1 MYDLTLYE
9 YLKPNLKVC
18 YLTVRKDET
27 VIRCPFC
34 GDSNEWNH
42 AHFYINNTPPFKFY
56 CQRCN
61 TTGVF
66 SKELLNTL
74 NLFSK
79 DMSMYLVKSVNDYKL
94 KINRKYGNSYLN
106 YFNNKKEPIVL
117 PKQFNELEL
126 KKKKYFEDRLG
137 FELNDYNIKKYRIIL
152 NLRDYFE
159 LNDIKIT
166 DINKKTLIYKL
177 DISSIG
183 FLLNDHNTIC
193 CRYLN
198 PTDKR
203 YFNLK
208 IFDEEIMISKKFYS
222 IQNKLDLQ
230 QPVFNINLTEGIFD
244 IVSVFHNIYDEKLN
258 INDIFISVNGKS
270 FDFVLNHLMKLGVLN
285 ADINIYSDNDVNK
298 KFFNKLKA
306 NNILSKFNGLNIYY
320 NKKENEKDFGVTKDR
335 IILNTPLII

>member
-298 KFFNKLKA
+298 KFFNKLKV